1 MWGSGFSSS
10 LLLLCLVDPRTV
22 FVLDLFLL
30 SGPTP
35 ATLVKLDTVLFPGL
49 GYLETIFKGPGSL
62 TNYFEFVLHV
72 INFLGKYKKM
82 YILVPELSI
91 ASGQLVSLI

>member
-1 MWGSGFSSS
+1 MLLATPPASRAPPSVRCHTAGHQNYFMWGSGFSSS

-72 INFLGKYKKM
+72 
-82 YILVPELSI
+82 
-91 ASGQLVSLI
+91 